1 MSRDEIRLMSFTPGK
16 FWISLQAEVLL
27 TSTVEIGNWKQASN
41 PWISPLSANKTLSPK
56 PRKRPSG
63 GEKIRFP
70 FISEVSSSPQQ
81 CFDMVEW
88 LPMNHFPSVSPSNFP
103 LPYVRCWARGG
114 KTQITFQW
122 SNLTDQI
129 FAKAPAIVLAIFGSV
144 KHHLTATGVRET
156 QQAFKAK
163 PEKKIELLLVFF
175 FSSGS
180 ICIERRAADW
190 SPSDW
195 YAISWWSH
203 WPWMPKGAFL
213 CIVSFVYLT
222 SCIYRFAECS
232 VQFANDCLIQ
242 LAPSSRFLWCGAN
255 PASRPI
261 MTAQISAKPF
271 LNCPQGWQGNINIRT
286 NSDITKKTLTSWHLS
301 LPVLGQLLTVYFLE
315 LNPVWS

>member
-16 FWISLQAEVLL
+16 FWISLQAEVSL

-41 PWISPLSANKTLSPK
+41 PWISPLSANKTLSRK

-70 FISEVSSSPQQ
+70 FISELSSSPQQ

-88 LPMNHFPSVSPSNFP
+88 LPMSHFPSVSPSNFP

-175 FSSGS
+175 FFQWKHMYREKSCWLVSQWLTCNLLVKPLAVDAQGS
-180 ICIERRAADW
+180 ILVHR
-190 SPSDW
+190 
-195 YAISWWSH
+195 
-203 WPWMPKGAFL
+203 FL
-213 CIVSFVYLT
+213 CLSHQLYL
-222 SCIYRFAECS
+222 
-232 VQFANDCLIQ
+232 
-242 LAPSSRFLWCGAN
+242 
-255 PASRPI
+255 
-261 MTAQISAKPF
+261 
-271 LNCPQGWQGNINIRT
+271 
-286 NSDITKKTLTSWHLS
+286 
-301 LPVLGQLLTVYFLE
+301 
-315 LNPVWS
+315 